1 MTKQELLILK
11 LRKAL
16 RSYNMQKMKFLLQF
30 ANTPWLRLQPEVLQ
44 AESYLMAH
52 MADERTRCGGSEDA
66 PEDPPPLV
74 SDLMSVMSEMDAQS
88 SGAHTPRMQPPLSP
102 NQQGATT
109 RENTFHQKLTNF
121 LRQLYK
127 ERGLYP
133 YASLSCLRTKAQ
145 YLKKIF
151 FFKSYHKHHRLIHQ
165 SKPIPHSVTRL
176 ADSSHDV
183 KQRAKLMFRNV
194 LFFCG
199 EQYHPYPLT
208 LGHEVLNEAVQEPQL
223 RPEIICQ
230 LLKQLNK
237 PKKSESVLRCWKLIY
252 MCFYAFEPPTEVKKC
267 LLSTAALHVD
277 HKIDLTDIK
286 CRNRLG
292 TMSTVQ
298 SIATLI
304 LLLEFRRAGGTH
316 MPTMNEVEAISDA
329 DILPESM
336 EPIVFQMFK
345 KKGSDARPPQP
356 GGPPPKYG
364 YQI

>member
-1 MTKQELLILK
+1 MTYRIPSTLL
-11 LRKAL
+11 
-16 RSYNMQKMKFLLQF
+16 
-30 ANTPWLRLQPEVLQ
+30 
-44 AESYLMAH
+44 
-52 MADERTRCGGSEDA
+52 
-66 PEDPPPLV
+66 
-74 SDLMSVMSEMDAQS
+74 
-88 SGAHTPRMQPPLSP
+88 
-102 NQQGATT
+102 
-109 RENTFHQKLTNF
+109 
-121 LRQLYK
+121 
-127 ERGLYP
+127 
-133 YASLSCLRTKAQ
+133 
-145 YLKKIF
+145 
-151 FFKSYHKHHRLIHQ
+151 
-165 SKPIPHSVTRL
+165 
-176 ADSSHDV
+176 
-183 KQRAKLMFRNV
+183 
-194 LFFCG
+194 
-199 EQYHPYPLT
+199 
-208 LGHEVLNEAVQEPQL
+208 VLNEAVQEPQL